1 MKELL
6 NKELKLVLHPTNI
19 LFIPLAF
26 MLFIPNYPY
35 LVIMFYTCL
44 GVFFMCQF
52 GRENNDV
59 FFTMMLPVEKHKT
72 VLARIISV
80 SLLELLEIAVCVPIA
95 FLRAKIMTPV
105 NAADLDVN
113 ITLFAFFFM
122 IFGVFNIIF
131 SRHIIKMSSASA
143 CLLRSAV
150 SPCSSLSALRSCS
163 ATHCRSLKT
172 SLIRPTR
179 SSRRQ
184 SSSPSRSAL

>member
-59 FFTMMLPVEKHKT
+59 FFTMMLPVESINS
-72 VLARIISV
+72 ARPHNLRESARTARD
-80 SLLELLEIAVCVPIA
+80 SG
-95 FLRAKIMTPV
+95 LRADSTP
-105 NAADLDVN
+105 A
-113 ITLFAFFFM
+113 
-122 IFGVFNIIF
+122 
-131 SRHIIKMSSASA
+131 R
-143 CLLRSAV
+143 
-150 SPCSSLSALRSCS
+150 
-163 ATHCRSLKT
+163 
-172 SLIRPTR
+172 
-179 SSRRQ
+179 
-184 SSSPSRSAL
+184 

>member
-105 NAADLDVN
+105 NAAFSAIASIVGLLVVK
-113 ITLFAFFFM
+113 
-122 IFGVFNIIF
+122 GII
-131 SRHIIKMSSASA
+131 SGAVVSVV
-143 CLLRSAV
+143 V
-150 SPCSSLSALRSCS
+150 SPLTAFYGLRYIMSDYSVFYSVLIAFTLIAALNLILTARKSA
-163 ATHCRSLKT
+163 AAK
-172 SLIRPTR
+172 
-179 SSRRQ
+179 
-184 SSSPSRSAL
+184 A

>member
-95 FLRAKIMTPV
+95 LLRAKIMTPV

-131 SRHIIKMSSASA
+131 FPAYYKNVKRIGVPLGESYRPEIIDRVSEDFLRLKPLYL
-143 CLLRSAV
+143 LLRQAADEGMAK
-150 SPCSSLSALRSCS
+150 LDA
-163 ATHCRSLKT
+163 
-172 SLIRPTR
+172 
-179 SSRRQ
+179 
-184 SSSPSRSAL
+184 

>member
-95 FLRAKIMTPV
+95 LLRAKIMTP
-105 NAADLDVN
+105 
-113 ITLFAFFFM
+113 
-122 IFGVFNIIF
+122 
-131 SRHIIKMSSASA
+131 RQRRRPRCKHH
-143 CLLRSAV
+143 
-150 SPCSSLSALRSCS
+150 ALRV
-163 ATHCRSLKT
+163 L
-172 SLIRPTR
+172 LYDIRRVQYYIFPG
-179 SSRRQ
+179 
-184 SSSPSRSAL
+184 LL